1 MSVSDTTDAVT
12 TVKDILEDTTDSDWT
27 NTGSKPPVIEYQWE
41 STQNEKLQRAHRQDA
56 VYVWSPAEGSLEQF
70 AARYQS
76 YLDNQV
82 VNVDPWTTEG
92 HSRAA
97 SLSADIRDITNDY
110 VLDNQSSTKWRDIRP
125 ETENDIRQETNPER
139 SDVYRIITLVRLRAR
154 RTA

>member
-1 MSVSDTTDAVT
+1 MSVSDTTDAVE
-12 TVKDILEDTTDSDWT
+12 TVKDILDDTTDADWT

-76 YLDNQV
+76 YLDNQ
-82 VNVDPWTTEG
+82 
-92 HSRAA
+92 
-97 SLSADIRDITNDY
+97 
-110 VLDNQSSTKWRDIRP
+110 SSTKWRDIRP